1 MRHHVNGLLFATLFA
16 ALPLQVLSS
25 DVAVASDSRQ
35 ETLPPADVVFEAPT
49 RQAERLLLEVLQLM
63 EQGNM
68 AQALTQVQN
77 LVERHPDYHL
87 AQMILADLWAFRAGD
102 LALLERVGELYPI
115 TVRRLRE
122 EAQVRWQF
130 AHSDENLVEN
140 LLHSSVLKVG
150 KQHHLVLINL
160 AKSRLYLYQNQGGEL
175 NLVTDYYISMGTGGA
190 GKQREGDRRTPIG
203 VYHIT
208 DFVPG
213 ERLADLYGYGA
224 LPLNYPNIWD
234 QSLGRTGHGIWLHGT
249 PSDTFSRPPQSSQ
262 GCVVLN
268 NDEMGSLVSKFNV
281 SVATPVII
289 VNEIEDLAFLESE
302 RLDVLSEVQHWLRD
316 QHQGFSW
323 SEVSVYRYPN
333 EAQLYYATFPDVRR
347 EGHLIH
353 QYWRRDQE
361 GAWQLVLQSTDPV
374 QIATRLN

>member
-1 MRHHVNGLLFATLFA
+1 MAC
-16 ALPLQVLSS
+16 LSMLS
-25 DVAVASDSRQ
+25 LSAQA
-35 ETLPPADVVFEAPT
+35 ENNADGISADMVFEAPT
-49 RQAERLLLEVLQLM
+49 RQAERLLLEVLYYIK
-63 EQGNM
+63 QGEMNLAM
-68 AQALTQVQN
+68 SHVQDLT
-77 LVERHPDYHL
+77 ERHPDYHL
-87 AQMILADLWAFRAGD
+87 AQMIMADLWAFRAGN
-102 LALLERVGELYPI
+102 LGLLDRVGELYPI

-130 AHSDENLVEN
+130 AHSDESLVKN

-150 KQHHLVLINL
+150 QQPHLVLINL
-160 AKSRLYLYQNQGGEL
+160 AKSRLYLYQNQSGEL
-175 NLVTDYYISMGTGGA
+175 NLITDYYISMGTAGA
-190 GKQREGDRRTPIG
+190 GKEREGDRKTPIG

-208 DFVPG
+208 DFVAG

-289 VNEIEDLAFLESE
+289 VNQAEDLLFLESE
-302 RLDVLSEVQHWLRD
+302 RLEVLNEVQHWLAN
-316 QHQGFSW
+316 QGERFNW
-323 SEVSVYRYPN
+323 ADVSVYAYPN
-333 EAQLYYATFPDVRR
+333 ELQLYYATFPDVRR
-347 EGHLIH
+347 DEHLIH
-353 QYWRRDQE
+353 QYWRRDEE
-361 GAWQLVLQSTDPV
+361 GAWQLVLQSTDPI